1 MGSPEVNGGSGGH
14 SLPGQKRSMLRRTR
28 LSRSLSIDN
37 TESKQQHLLNSNT
50 SAAILFKDSK
60 GQPVVQPLNSNDA
73 EVPEDDILN
82 FFKCYKCYD
91 LIPTSAKLVILDT
104 ELILKQAFFA
114 MVDTGVRACPLWD
127 SAKQKFVGM
136 LTITDFIRILH
147 QNYRG
152 PDIEM
157 EAFEEQRLAD
167 WKPSHNKDMISVPP
181 SASLYHAVS
190 LLIKNKIH
198 RLPVVDPE
206 NGNVLYI
213 LNQKPLLRFL
223 YHYVP
228 NLAGSPH
235 LGISIAEASVG
246 SYNDIQIATE
256 TTTIIEALNKFV
268 THRISALPIV
278 DSEGRLLSIYSKFD
292 VINLAAEKTYDD
304 LEVTLRDANS
314 HKSGW
319 FEGVH
324 NCRGDESVLD
334 VMERLVKADVNKLVV
349 VDNDEKVVGI
359 VTVSD
364 IIHFL
369 VLRHCPV
376 ATRVRRGNTLDGREN
391 SIGEEDEGGLE
402 DEDEEGVRSNGK
414 GVDLLRG
421 VDEKGV
427 DILKRA
433 PSHNISKSCSP
444 PRWFNT

>member
-1 MGSPEVNGGSGGH
+1 MGSPELNGGCGGQ
-14 SLPGQKRSMLRRTR
+14 SLPHQQRSMLLRRTR
-28 LSRSLSIDN
+28 LSKSLSIDN
-37 TESKQQHLLNSNT
+37 TEAKQHHLLNSNA

-73 EVPEDDILN
+73 AVPEDDILN

-152 PDIEM
+152 PDVEM
-157 EAFEEQRLAD
+157 EAFEEQRLAE
-167 WKPSHNKDMISVPP
+167 WKRITEHNKDMISVPP
-181 SASLYHAVS
+181 SASLYDAVS

-235 LGISIAEASVG
+235 LGISIAEANVG
-246 SYNDIQIATE
+246 SYNDIQTIVATE

-278 DSEGRLLSIYSKFD
+278 DGEGRLLSIYSKFD

-349 VDNDEKVVGI
+349 VDDEEKVVGI

-376 ATRVRRGNTLDGREN
+376 ATRVRRGATLEGRDN
-391 SIGEEDEGGLE
+391 SIGEEDE
-402 DEDEEGVRSNGK
+402 EEFNKEGDDNNKLGNGINIAGKK
-414 GVDLLRG
+414 G
-421 VDEKGV
+421 
-427 DILKRA
+427 A
-433 PSHNISKSCSP
+433 SQNISKSCSP
-444 PRWFNT
+444 PRWFDT

>member
-1 MGSPEVNGGSGGH
+1 MGSPDTFGGRRMSERGGGSI
-14 SLPGQKRSMLRRTR
+14 LRSRM
-28 LSRSLSIDN
+28 SKSLSI
-37 TESKQQHLLNSNT
+37 ESESSIKQLTCSFST
-50 SAAILFKDSK
+50 AILFKDNK
-60 GQPVVQPLNSNDA
+60 GQAVVQPLNSRDA
-73 EVPEDDILN
+73 LVPEDDILN

-127 SAKQKFVGM
+127 SGKQQFVGM

-152 PDIEM
+152 PDVEM
-157 EAFEEQRLAD
+157 EAFEELRLAE
-167 WKPSHNKDMISVPP
+167 WKNVTQHSRPMITVAPG
-181 SASLYHAVS
+181 ASLYDAVS

-198 RLPVVDPE
+198 RLPVIDPD

-223 YHYVP
+223 YQYVP
-228 NLAGSPH
+228 SLGASPH
-235 LGISIAEASVG
+235 LNITIDEAELG
-246 SYNDIQIATE
+246 THENIQVATE
-256 TTTIIEALNKFV
+256 TTTVIEALNKFV
-268 THRISALPIV
+268 THGISALPIV

-292 VINLAAEKTYDD
+292 VINLAAEKTYHD
-304 LEVTLRDANS
+304 LEVTLKDANS

-324 NCRGDESVLD
+324 QCRGDETVIQ

-349 VDNDEKVVGI
+349 VDADNKVVGV

-369 VLRHCPV
+369 VLRSVCEVLHIAIGAECCSY
-376 ATRVRRGNTLDGREN
+376 
-391 SIGEEDEGGLE
+391 SIVMHL
-402 DEDEEGVRSNGK
+402 
-414 GVDLLRG
+414 
-421 VDEKGV
+421 
-427 DILKRA
+427 
-433 PSHNISKSCSP
+433 
-444 PRWFNT
+444 